1 MEAQQQ
7 TASKEY
13 KTGVMDTLS
22 LYLVLLLSG
31 IIIGGA
37 IVAIVLL
44 PMAQARQYGYR
55 PPVYADGYDYAPY
68 PPRRAAALPATLL
81 FFLLLLAA
89 IFLAR
94 QQRQELPVVKP
105 DAVEHTSVYHDTDSL
120 YKP

>member
-1 MEAQQQ
+1 
-7 TASKEY
+7 
-13 KTGVMDTLS
+13 MDTLS

-55 PPVYADGYDYAPY
+55 PHLYADGYEYSPY

-94 QQRQELPVVKP
+94 QQQEPPAVKP